1 MSPGAFCDPAQ
12 LVDEVHVP
20 RSTPE
25 FPVGR
30 ALQPDVALHLH
41 DLADRVILDRAQLL
55 GGELAGGELFA
66 GCQQL
71 LRPQQAAH
79 VVGAE
84 RWNRA
89 AAGGRAGAR
98 CLCVSH
104 LHLPSS

>member
-1 MSPGAFCDPAQ
+1 MSPRRLLHPAE

-55 GGELAGGELFA
+55 GGNLAGGELLA

-84 RWNRA
+84 GWNRA
-89 AAGGRAGAR
+89 TSGGHAGAR